1 MSELTTNEMLEHEDT
16 LFFIDGEPFVLTEN
30 REHKEPDCYSKQG
43 KELRDQHSSS
53 IIESFAEHCK
63 RIRHDALMLTDTEAN
78 AGANA
83 IADFFAS
90 PGEEVMFEIPTLDI
104 LNAAIEA
111 IVEMREHKS

>member
-16 LFFIDGEPFVLTEN
+16 LFFIDGDPFVLTKN
-30 REHKEPDCYSKQG
+30 KEPDCYREQV
-43 KELRDQHSSS
+43 KELHDQHSSN
-53 IIESFAEHCK
+53 IIESLAEHYK
-63 RIRHDALMLTDTEAN
+63 RIRHDALTLTDAEAN
-78 AGANA
+78 AGADA

-104 LNAAIEA
+104 LNAAIKA